1 MNANTPNT
9 APRSLPRLR
18 HVRTNNWQR
27 FVYSQRMAERSL
39 LPALAL
45 IAILAFALWQLLT
58 NFREALPL
66 PVDALVIG
74 LILTALYFA
83 SASILNST
91 AITVDAT
98 HMTIDGRPMPMPNRM
113 RAPLN
118 SIAVI
123 DYRVSSNDNGKESH
137 RVVAV
142 LRNRDEFEV
151 MHTADADIAQRIA
164 LELERH
170 RRSNRVATTNSD
182 LRSA

>member
-9 APRSLPRLR
+9 ASRSLPRLH
-18 HVRTNNWQR
+18 HVKNSNWQR
-27 FVYSQRMAERSL
+27 FVYSQRLAERSI

-58 NFREALPL
+58 TYHDVLPL
-66 PVDALVIG
+66 PIDAVVIA
-74 LILTALYFA
+74 LILTVLYFA
-83 SASILNST
+83 CASILNST
-91 AITVDAT
+91 AITADAT
-98 HMTIDGRPMPMPNRM
+98 HVTVDGRPMPMPNRIH
-113 RAPLN
+113 APLN
-118 SIAVI
+118 SIAII
-123 DYRVSSNDNGKESH
+123 DYRVSDSTNGKPSH

-151 MHTADADIAQRIA
+151 MRTGDADIAQRIA

-170 RRSNRVATTNSD
+170 RRSNRVATTHQD